1 MDYGIGDLVVYVP
14 VGVCRVQGCEDKCL
28 DGRNHRQ
35 YIVLV
40 PETGA
45 RTVCYL
51 PVDMAEQKLRALRS
65 EDEVNSIIDRI
76 PAIEPCEAAP
86 RGDRRTMFSDI
97 LKSDDALKIISLV
110 KLLLTHRDQREQVG
124 KHLAAGEE
132 AALKTA
138 LSIVSQE
145 FAIVLGISEDE
156 AEQRICDKL
165 SA

>member
-14 VGVCRVQGCEDKCL
+14 VGVCRVQGVESKCL
-28 DGRNHRQ
+28 DGRTRRQ
-35 YIVLV
+35 YIELV
-40 PETGA
+40 PEAGT

-51 PVDMAEQKLRALRS
+51 PEDMAAQKLRALRS
-65 EDEVNSIIDRI
+65 ADEVKGIIDKI
-76 PAIEPCEAAP
+76 PGIEPCKAAV
-86 RGDRRTMFSDI
+86 RSDRKVMFSDI
-97 LKSDDALKIISLV
+97 LKSDDALKIISLM
-110 KLLLTHRDQREQVG
+110 KLLLLHRNEREQAG

-138 LSIVSQE
+138 LAIISQE

-156 AEQRICDKL
+156 AEQVITEKL